1 MSSVS
6 SVVDGLLLESAAMK
20 RCIVLV
26 FLIVLGGFVFAEE
39 PVKFEPLPVPLTNN
53 AVASIKSR
61 GALYLY
67 SFMGM
72 GAKKTWD
79 ATSNA
84 AYMLDPETGKWAA
97 AHPVPGTVGRLAA
110 SAIGAREHVFLF
122 GGYVVDAQGGET
134 TLSDVNVYEPL
145 TDRWFRAEDMLTPVD
160 DAVVGVYRDRY
171 IYVIGGWS
179 KTDAVHDV
187 QLYDAQKN
195 KWSRATPIPGTPVFG
210 HAGAVVGDT
219 IVYIDGAHKNP
230 AGGKPKYI
238 ASDECWVGKID
249 HHDLTKIQWTKLPN
263 HPGTA
268 RYRIAAGAS
277 EKDQKIYFS
286 GGTDNPYNYNGI
298 GYNGAPAEPSPVTFA
313 FDVRSGKWE
322 TINEHTSQP
331 TMDHRGLLVIP
342 EGLVIFGGME
352 KAQQVT
358 ARVSILSKTAKGK

>member
-1 MSSVS
+1 MS

-20 RCIVLV
+20 RYIVLV

-84 AYMLDPETGKWAA
+84 AYVLDPETGKWAA

-171 IYVIGGWS
+171 IYVVGGWS

-195 KWSRATPIPGTPVFG
+195 KWSQATPIPGTPVFG

-219 IVYIDGAHKNP
+219 IVYIDGAQRIRREVNP
-230 AGGKPKYI
+230 STSLRTSAGWERSTTTISPRFSGPNCPTILERRATGSRREPRKKTRRFIFRAVPTI
-238 ASDECWVGKID
+238 HTTTTASD
-249 HHDLTKIQWTKLPN
+249 T
-263 HPGTA
+263 TA
-268 RYRIAAGAS
+268 RR
-277 EKDQKIYFS
+277 
-286 GGTDNPYNYNGI
+286 
-298 GYNGAPAEPSPVTFA
+298 
-313 FDVRSGKWE
+313 RSR
-322 TINEHTSQP
+322 P
-331 TMDHRGLLVIP
+331 R
-342 EGLVIFGGME
+342 
-352 KAQQVT
+352 
-358 ARVSILSKTAKGK
+358 